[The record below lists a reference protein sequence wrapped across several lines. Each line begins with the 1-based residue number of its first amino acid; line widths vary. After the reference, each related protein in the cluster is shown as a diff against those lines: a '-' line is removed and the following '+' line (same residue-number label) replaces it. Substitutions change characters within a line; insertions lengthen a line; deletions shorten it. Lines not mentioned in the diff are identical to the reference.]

1 MARSINHRL
10 NRRGARVLIAL
21 AACLIGA
28 ALAPGSAIARARP
41 ARFEVGAYRAN
52 VTPSN
57 LTDFYLGGYGV
68 GPVHE
73 AKSVLRPIY
82 FRVIAIRGRGG
93 QQVVIGALD
102 SQGYSIA
109 YQNGPYGFRN
119 VEDYIQTHLRI
130 PADHIILQATHTH
143 NGPDEIGIWGGVPNS
158 YFAFVTRRME
168 SAIEQAVERE
178 VPAHLKVGTAN
189 MAGFSRTFGSSTSN
203 STTGDTADYPIDNTM
218 RVLQAVRPRSHRVI
232 ATLVNYS
239 THPTVYG
246 PLDRV
251 SPDWPGATATY
262 LEGDERDTQSG
273 ARYGYRGSTAI
284 VTVGAVGHS
293 WPAAV
298 PAGDVDR
305 RVDPSSP
312 KTDANFP
319 ADMFGNAVARKA
331 IRAVSRGHGF
341 YLLSSRVGGTESV
354 VHVVNTN
361 PVLLVAGTEPPNN
374 TPLGGYK
381 IDRAMTPP
389 WADGDIFNSRVTT
402 LRVGSIPMFGVP
414 GEPYPSV
421 KFTLDKQVKA
431 PVKFIFGLAQDQLGY
446 VEEPADYAGAFQC
459 STTDEWFFTISPI
472 FGADV
477 VRLSRDNATALGFK
491 VSGSPLS
498 AYNPA
503 GGAPSTNCGTQQIEG
518 QGLNGLPVG

>member
-1 MARSINHRL
+1 MTRSIIPGLDRRAARALLALGACLMVAALGPASAMARD
-10 NRRGARVLIAL
+10 
-21 AACLIGA
+21 
-28 ALAPGSAIARARP
+28 RP

-57 LTDFYLGGYGV
+57 LTGFYLGGYGI

-93 QQVVIGALD
+93 QQAVIGALD

-119 VEDYIQTHLRI
+119 VEDYIQSHLRI

-143 NGPDEIGIWGGVPNS
+143 NGPDEIGIWGGVPNP
-158 YFAFVTRRME
+158 YFAFVTRQME
-168 SAIEQAVERE
+168 MAIQQAVSRE

-189 MAGFSRTFGSSTSN
+189 MAGFSRTFGSNTSN
-203 STTGDTADYPIDNTM
+203 TTTGDTADYPIDNRL

-262 LEGDERDTQSG
+262 LEGDERGTQPG

-298 PAGDVDR
+298 PAGDSNR
-305 RVDPSSP
+305 RIDPTSA
-312 KTDANFP
+312 KTDDNYP
-319 ADMFGNAVARKA
+319 ADTFGNAVARKA
-331 IRAVSRGHGF
+331 IQAVAGGHGF
-341 YLLSSRVGGTESV
+341 YLTSPRVGGTESV
-354 VHVVNTN
+354 VHVENTN
-361 PVLLVAGTEPPNN
+361 PVLLAAGGEPPNG

-381 IDRAMTPP
+381 IDRSITPP
-389 WADGDIFNSRVTT
+389 WADGDIFNSVVTT

-421 KFTLDKQVKA
+421 KFTLNRQVTA

-503 GGAPSTNCGTQQIEG
+503 GGAPSTNCAAQQIEG